1 MKIVR
6 SPANPLITP
15 RDVTPSRPG
24 MKVECVFNAGV
35 TRWGDEIILLL
46 RVAESVISAD
56 PDELIVPLL
65 VKEDGTWRPRT
76 KTFHRHDPRYD
87 FSDPRAI
94 TRKADPSDVY
104 LTSLSHLRLARSR
117 DGVEFTLDDAP
128 FIFPDNEY
136 EQFGCE
142 DARITLIDGRY
153 YINYSAV
160 SPYGIATALAVTDD
174 FNQVEKRGII
184 LCPDNRDVCFFPA
197 RINGKF
203 QALTRPSPKYF
214 GKPEIWLSESPDMLH
229 WGNHRHLL
237 GSATGEW
244 DALKIGGGAPML
256 ETDRGWL
263 QVYHGVDQQQRYCLG
278 VMLLEKTNPLEILA
292 KSATPLLQP
301 EAEYEVEGFFGNVVF
316 TCGALIEDQQLMIY
330 YGAAD
335 ECMALAQIS
344 LADLWAHLGLA

>member
-15 RDVTPSRPG
+15 NDVTPSRPG

-46 RVAESVISAD
+46 RVAESVLSAD

-65 VKEDGTWRPRT
+65 VKEGDTWRQRT

-94 TRKADPSDVY
+94 ALKADPGEVY
-104 LTSLSHLRLARSR
+104 LTSLSHLRLAHSR
-117 DGVEFTLDDAP
+117 DGVHFSVDDAP

-160 SPYGIATALAVTDD
+160 SPYGIATALAVTED
-174 FNQVEKRGII
+174 FVQVEKQGII

-197 RINGKF
+197 RIQGKF

-263 QVYHGVDQQQRYCLG
+263 QIYHGVDQQQRYCLG
-278 VMLLEKTNPLEILA
+278 AMLLEKENPLKILA

-301 EAEYEVEGFFGNVVF
+301 EADYEVEGFFGNVVF

-344 LADLWAHLGLA
+344 LADLWVHLGLA